1 MGVDLAEK
9 RTKVHSFANPM
20 FASCYIFK
28 QLQDMD
34 FVLVMVVEEL
44 EYFKVHWIMNY

>member
-1 MGVDLAEK
+1 
-9 RTKVHSFANPM
+9 M
-20 FASCYIFK
+20 FASYYIFK